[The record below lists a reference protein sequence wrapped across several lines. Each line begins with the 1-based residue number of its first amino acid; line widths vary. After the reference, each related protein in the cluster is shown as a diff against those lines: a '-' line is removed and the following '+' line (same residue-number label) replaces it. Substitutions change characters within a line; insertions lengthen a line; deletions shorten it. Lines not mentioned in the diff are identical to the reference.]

1 MSDLPPADWYID
13 PEDDRQYRYWDGESW
28 TEHRAP
34 RRLDNKPRPTGKL
47 IGDSVSMIRRRWRV
61 YAVVIAVGAVVAAA
75 VTELGYRAWIS
86 AVDTTLGGELDEII
100 NRVTSPGFDPT
111 AQESQDYFSSISFDP
126 SIGTLGWVV
135 LGLLL
140 VVTASALGTAAVARA
155 AVVDLR
161 GRTPDP
167 GDALRGGLGRLGR
180 VVGVWLQI
188 LAAIV
193 ALGMVV
199 VVAAFVSL
207 LLAFP
212 LGLAALAL
220 IVAAFPVMSMAVVT
234 AAVGPKT
241 PSLRYAYS
249 LVKGTYW
256 PAFGRLLVMA
266 LLAGAF
272 GLAIGMAILAI
283 SPGNALDPIRGS
295 LIANLVSYALNA
307 AIGLVATIPSVLI
320 YRDLGGDTPT
330 DP

>member
-1 MSDLPPADWYID
+1 MSDLPPADWYND
-13 PEDDRQYRYWDGESW
+13 PEDDRRYRYWDGESW

-34 RRLDNKPRPTGKL
+34 RHLDNKPRPTGEL
-47 IGDSVSMIRRRWRV
+47 IRDTASMIRRHWRV

-100 NRVTSPGFDPT
+100 NRVTSPGFDPAT
-111 AQESQDYFSSISFDP
+111 QESRDYFSSISFDP
-126 SIGTLGWVV
+126 SIGALGWVV

-140 VVTASALGTAAVARA
+140 AATASAFGTASMARA
-155 AVVDLR
+155 AVTDLR

-193 ALGMVV
+193 AMGAVV
-199 VVAAFVSL
+199 VVAAFVSP

-212 LGLAALAL
+212 LGLAALVL
-220 IVAAFPVMSMAVVT
+220 IVAAIPVMSMAGVT
-234 AAVGPKT
+234 AAVGPRT

-249 LVKGTYW
+249 LVKGAYW

-272 GLAIGMAILAI
+272 GLAVGMAVLAI

-295 LIANLVSYALNA
+295 LIANLVSYTLNA
-307 AIGLVATIPSVLI
+307 AIGLTATIPSVLV

-330 DP
+330 NS